1 MPPRR
6 RAAEADGVQPRAKRA
21 RGGEGVVTKG
31 VLWITRERPEE
42 AVKVRVESE
51 DEEGC
56 SVHDVLSAC
65 LNHFRFEGA
74 EDKPLVSELCLR
86 DKEGVVLDNRA
97 QLAELLQR
105 GQGSADHPLAVVMRS
120 AVPPVRGG
128 GSRVVRRSVSEQFE
142 IHVKTLTGRTL
153 TLLVRS
159 SDTILNIKEMLL
171 SAEGLP
177 VDQQRLIFRGRH
189 VEDGRTLDDCNIQL
203 RSTLHLVLKFKGS
216 ATDTSRVQRQEGA
229 GRVEAETSGA
239 HGGAAVQ
246 QGVIFVRTT
255 WGRTTTLG
263 FDPQDTIENVKAKI
277 QDKWSF
283 YPQ

>member
-86 DKEGVVLDNRA
+86 DKEGVVLDNRT
-97 QLAELLQR
+97 QLADLLQR
-105 GQGSADHPLAVVMRS
+105 GLGSADHPLAVVMRDTI
-120 AVPPVRGG
+120 PPVRGG
-128 GSRVVRRSVSEQFE
+128 GSRV
-142 IHVKTLTGRTL
+142 
-153 TLLVRS
+153 
-159 SDTILNIKEMLL
+159 
-171 SAEGLP
+171 
-177 VDQQRLIFRGRH
+177 
-189 VEDGRTLDDCNIQL
+189 
-203 RSTLHLVLKFKGS
+203 
-216 ATDTSRVQRQEGA
+216 QRQEDAHGA
-229 GRVEAETSGA
+229 GRVEAEASGAQQRSTSGGAPLAGVYIRIYVKDPVGRTHILRVNSSSTISDIKAKLESEGQGAPDAQRLFFAGEQLLDRRRLGDYNIRMNSVLDLA
-239 HGGAAVQ
+239 HQRSSRGAAVQ
-246 QGVIFVRTT
+246 
-255 WGRTTTLG
+255 
-263 FDPQDTIENVKAKI
+263 DT
-277 QDKWSF
+277 
-283 YPQ
+283 PG

>member
-86 DKEGVVLDNRA
+86 DKEGRVLDNRA
-97 QLAELLQR
+97 QLADLLQR
-105 GQGSADHPLAVVMRS
+105 GLGSADHPLAVVMRS

-128 GSRVVRRSVSEQFE
+128 GSRV
-142 IHVKTLTGRTL
+142 
-153 TLLVRS
+153 
-159 SDTILNIKEMLL
+159 
-171 SAEGLP
+171 
-177 VDQQRLIFRGRH
+177 
-189 VEDGRTLDDCNIQL
+189 
-203 RSTLHLVLKFKGS
+203 
-216 ATDTSRVQRQEGA
+216 QRQEDAHGA
-229 GRVEAETSGA
+229 GRVEAEASGA
-239 HGGAAVQ
+239 QQRRTSGGAAVQ
-246 QGVIFVRTT
+246 QGVIFVKPLS
-255 WGRTTTLG
+255 GRTITIEV
-263 FDPQDTIENVKAKI
+263 DPQDTIGNVKAKI
-277 QDKWSF
+277 QDKDGIPPDRQRLTF
-283 YPQ
+283 AGMELEDGYTL